1 MNRFFGGASFEV
13 LTAVLWESR
22 TQKLCNSEDVCEVWR
37 TIGAKLQLL
46 NFACTFGIRCC
57 SFTIWLTSAIQ
68 HSRLQFL
75 YSNWRFDIV
84 CFTIQHPS
92 LQFYIQV
99 HAIQHPSLRNSTF
112 KFAISL
118 FQLTIWHCLFHN
130 STSKFTQFN
139 IQVYNSTSKFTQFNI
154 QVYAIQHSTLK
165 YACFQYPTATQSMT
179 VSVGSENY
187 QNSPCVGA
195 SKGRSRYPR
204 Q

>member
-1 MNRFFGGASFEV
+1 MFSSSFRVSEWSW
-13 LTAVLWESR
+13 LS
-22 TQKLCNSEDVCEVWR
+22 QKNHKHTLCVWR
-37 TIGAKLQLL
+37 TIGAKIQLL

-57 SFTIWLTSAIQ
+57 SFTICT
-68 HSRLQFL
+68 
-75 YSNWRFDIV
+75 
-84 CFTIQHPS
+84 
-92 LQFYIQV
+92 YIC
-99 HAIQHPSLRNSTF
+99 NSTF

-165 YACFQYPTATQSMT
+165 TACFRYPTAIQSMT

>member
-1 MNRFFGGASFEV
+1 MWTNVLRIQPSVKAASFVIIRLDRTFVEV
-13 LTAVLWESR
+13 NTCCWFLGEGFGLDYDWLK
-22 TQKLCNSEDVCEVWR
+22 QLICLPYHVWR
-37 TIGAKLQLL
+37 TIGAKIQLL

-57 SFTIWLTSAIQ
+57 SFTICT
-68 HSRLQFL
+68 
-75 YSNWRFDIV
+75 
-84 CFTIQHPS
+84 
-92 LQFYIQV
+92 YIC
-99 HAIQHPSLRNSTF
+99 NSTF

-139 IQVYNSTSKFTQFNI
+139 IQVY
-154 QVYAIQHSTLK
+154 AIQHSTLK
-165 YACFQYPTATQSMT
+165 NACFRYPTAIQSMT

-187 QNSPCVGA
+187 QNSPCAGA

>member
-1 MNRFFGGASFEV
+1 MWEDQYSITKGWIDFFSYVECSICIS
-13 LTAVLWESR
+13 WR
-22 TQKLCNSEDVCEVWR
+22 MSEKITIVDCLWR
-37 TIGAKLQLL
+37 TIGAKIQLL

-57 SFTIWLTSAIQ
+57 SFTICT
-68 HSRLQFL
+68 
-75 YSNWRFDIV
+75 
-84 CFTIQHPS
+84 
-92 LQFYIQV
+92 YIC
-99 HAIQHPSLRNSTF
+99 NSTF

-130 STSKFTQFN
+130 STSNFMQFN

-165 YACFQYPTATQSMT
+165 NACFRYPTAIQSLA